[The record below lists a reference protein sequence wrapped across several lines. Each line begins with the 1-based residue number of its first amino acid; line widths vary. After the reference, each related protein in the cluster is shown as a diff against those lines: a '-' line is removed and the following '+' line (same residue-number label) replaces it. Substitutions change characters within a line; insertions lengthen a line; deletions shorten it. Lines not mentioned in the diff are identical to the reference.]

1 MRNPVQPP
9 IRGGY
14 QKQIYLESHPNDSR
28 LGIEDSETS
37 QTLSSRMGTG
47 GGNTPLMM
55 EENMAGHY
63 VVRRITPREAERLQ
77 GFPDDFTEIGDWTDS
92 KGKQR
97 KTTDAGRYKALG
109 NSFAVPVVRWIGQRI
124 DWAMA
129 NPITEDTSDKLDYQ
143 PDLFGF

>member
-1 MRNPVQPP
+1 
-9 IRGGY
+9 
-14 QKQIYLESHPNDSR
+14 
-28 LGIEDSETS
+28 
-37 QTLSSRMGTG
+37 
-47 GGNTPLMM
+47 
-55 EENMAGHY
+55 MAGHY